1 MQNETPSGITLP
13 MRAKLR
19 DGRELT
25 LREIQAQDEEGMLA
39 AFHRLSADSRYT
51 RFMMAMRDP
60 SPGMLEAATHPVP
73 DREFAL
79 VAVSVEA
86 GLDNIVAGARYAY
99 APGSDTCEFAVTVAD
114 DWHGLGL
121 AGRLLGILIASARM
135 RGLRRMEGYV
145 LAMNTPM
152 RRLARRLGFLDRQ
165 CPDDPTLRVMSLSLD
180 GGDALVAGR
189 GSGITTS
196 PL

>member
-1 MQNETPSGITLP
+1 MQNEDAPSGMALP

-25 LREIQAQDEEGMLA
+25 LREIQAQDEEGRLA

-51 RFMMAMRDP
+51 RFMTAMRAP
-60 SPGMLEAATHPVP
+60 PPAMLEAATHPLP

-79 VAVSVEA
+79 VAVSLEDGV
-86 GLDNIVAGARYAY
+86 DRIVAGARYAY

-121 AGRLLGILIASARM
+121 ANRLLQILIASARM
-135 RGLRRMEGYV
+135 RGLQRMEGYV

-152 RRLARRLGFLDRQ
+152 RRLARRLGFVDRP
-165 CPDDPTLRVMSLSLD
+165 CPDDATLRVMSLSLA
-180 GGDALVAGR
+180 GGDALCR
-189 GSGITTS
+189 R
-196 PL
+196 